1 MKVILLQDIENLGK
15 KHEVKEVADGYA
27 KNFLIPQGLVK
38 PASPENL
45 KWLETEL
52 AKQSEKA
59 EKELKVV
66 QELVTRVDGVELELG
81 LRLNKEGKVF
91 GSINKAKIAKKL
103 REQGFNIKS
112 TQVQL
117 EKPIKELGEYP
128 IKISFAHG
136 LEAEITVIVSES
148 EESE

>member
-15 KHEVKEVADGYA
+15 KHEVKEVSDGYA
-27 KNFLIPQGLVK
+27 RNFLIPQGLVK

-45 KWLETEL
+45 KWLEMEL
-52 AKQSEKA
+52 AKETEKA
-59 EKELKVV
+59 EKQLKAI
-66 QELVTRVDGVELELG
+66 QELVTKVDGVELELG
-81 LRLNKEGKVF
+81 LKLNKEGKVF
-91 GSINKAKIAKKL
+91 GSISKAKIAKKL
-103 REQGFNIKS
+103 RKQGFNIKS
-112 TQVQL
+112 TQVEL

-148 EESE
+148 EEEE